1 MDQMNEEC
9 FVLLKPDCVQRHLIG
24 KILSRIE
31 DTELIVTKIKMLK
44 ATSELISQHY
54 PDDSSWLKNVGLKSI
69 KKSQSM
75 GISVTQTSLSIGQK
89 VRKDLIR
96 YFSEKT
102 VVAITVNGSNSIAC
116 MRKLAGKTEPL
127 SALPG
132 TIRGDF
138 SLSTQSNIV
147 HASDSIEAAKEE
159 VFRFFNEDELFEYK
173 KVDELPRIKKAFIG
187 SGIRYDLLT
196 KSYNKNEN

>member
-1 MDQMNEEC
+1 MNQMNEEC
-9 FVLLKPDCVQRHLIG
+9 FVLLKPDCVERHLIG

-31 DTELIVTKIKMLK
+31 DTGLTVTKIKMLK

-54 PDDSSWLKNVGLKSI
+54 PDDSSWLRNVGLKSI
-69 KKSQSM
+69 KKSQST
-75 GISVTQTSLSIGQK
+75 GKSVTQTSLSIGQK

-116 MRKLAGKTEPL
+116 MRKIAGKTEPL
-127 SALPG
+127 SAPPG

-138 SLSTQSNIV
+138 STDSYEIADNKEQPVLNLIHV
-147 HASDSIEAAKEE
+147 SDSPESSKREIAIW
-159 VFRFFNEDELFEYK
+159 F
-173 KVDELPRIKKAFIG
+173 
-187 SGIRYDLLT
+187 
-196 KSYNKNEN
+196 